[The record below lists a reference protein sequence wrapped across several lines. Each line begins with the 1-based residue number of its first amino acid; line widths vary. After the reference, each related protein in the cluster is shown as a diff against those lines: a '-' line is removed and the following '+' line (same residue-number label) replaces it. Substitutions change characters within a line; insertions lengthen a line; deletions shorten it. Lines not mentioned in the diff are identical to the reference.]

1 MTKLVNGS
9 TDPQYQLESCC
20 EGKTIK
26 NINFFIKFF
35 F

>member
-20 EGKTIK
+20 EGKIK
-26 NINFFIKFF
+26 KKDKFF
-35 F
+35 L